1 MFRWTQEA
9 QAWGKSLTEKKGDI
23 FKTQFDLYY
32 AYLLIGLI
40 DGKQRDNK
48 DMRDLNDNFP
58 EGYKERS
65 KLIINLLLVVELK
78 SQGIDAKNKKQ
89 VKGLIEKLIEESGNS
104 LKSGDGGGFHAC
116 NKYANA
122 GFETMSN
129 LLPKPSGKVDV
140 FVNHYAGLLH
150 NKLGGKNIF
159 NE

>member
-9 QAWGKSLTEKKGDI
+9 QTWGKSLTEKKNVI
-23 FKTQFDLYY
+23 FKNQFDLYY
-32 AYLLIGLI
+32 AYLLVGLI
-40 DGKQRDNK
+40 DGKQRAGK
-48 DMRDLNDNFP
+48 MEDLTDTFP

-65 KLIINLLLVVELK
+65 KLIVNLLLVVELK

-104 LKSGDGGGFHAC
+104 LKAGAGGGFDAC

-140 FVNHYAGLLH
+140 FVNYYAALLH